1 LSSKGEIILK
11 TPGWSELKMKDIE
24 TAFLFS
30 TILCIGSMMEIR
42 LGSADAEIIKNS
54 MSNK

>member
-1 LSSKGEIILK
+1 MSSKGEIILK